1 MVFCWAAE
9 YPGKCTCSEFIS
21 CTRKSNLWEIG
32 KKNSLLWE
40 SSFRAEQVN
49 QFPQYGDLAN
59 KYTFLTGN
67 LPTTAFW
74 KVEFKQ
80 LQYMEFDKIVGFQ

>member
-21 CTRKSNLWEIG
+21 CTRKSNLWENEHVVTSG
-32 KKNSLLWE
+32 KMRLVKKNSLLWE
-40 SSFRAEQVN
+40 STFRAEQVN
-49 QFPQYGDLAN
+49 QSSQYGDLAN

-67 LPTTAFW
+67 LPTAAFW
-74 KVEFKQ
+74 KVEFK
-80 LQYMEFDKIVGFQ
+80 